1 MAATVMAMFDRS
13 STTDAAYPRPLDR
26 ALLGLEPH
34 PDDPHAWSFLVTP
47 ALSRSDGRFYG
58 GAALAAALAASE
70 IATGRPAL
78 WSTTQLVATADQ
90 GERIVLAVDVVASG
104 RSVDQVHVRGL
115 VGERL
120 VFNAVGATATP
131 RDGAVAGIGQVMPAV
146 PGPDDCED
154 WHGIMRSKV
163 SRDGSPFAGE
173 APAVGHHL
181 VSEYRAAPL
190 LDPFADRPGHFA
202 LWARLTSDL
211 VPAPTVMSP
220 AAIGFVADM
229 VPIAVCRACG
239 VEGAGTS
246 LDNSLRMGRP
256 VETEWVLLELDAHVA
271 VGGFGHGHVHVW
283 SPDGEMLA
291 TGTQS
296 AKLFSFSDFLDQLAR

>member
-1 MAATVMAMFDRS
+1 MAMPERS
-13 STTDAAYPRPLDR
+13 STADAAYPRPLDR
-26 ALLGLEPH
+26 ALLGLEPD
-34 PDDPHAWSFLVTP
+34 PDDPRTWSFVVTP
-47 ALSRSDGRFYG
+47 ELSRTDGRFYG
-58 GAALAAALAASE
+58 GAALAAALTASE
-70 IATGRPAL
+70 IVTGRAAL
-78 WSTTQLVATADQ
+78 WSTTQLVATADR
-90 GERIVLAVDVVASG
+90 GERIRLAVDVVASG

-131 RDGAVAGIGQVMPAV
+131 RTGAVAGSGQVMPAV
-146 PGPDDCED
+146 PRPEDCDD
-154 WHGIMRSKV
+154 WHGILRSQIGG
-163 SRDGSPFAGE
+163 DGASPSVG
-173 APAVGHHL
+173 APTVGHHL

-190 LDPFADRPGHFA
+190 LDPFTDRPGHLA

-211 VPAPTVMSP
+211 VSAPTVMSP

-246 LDNSLRMGRP
+246 LDNSLRMGHP

-283 SPDGEMLA
+283 SPDGVMLA

-296 AKLFSFSDFLDQLAR
+296 ARLFSFSDFMEQLAR